1 LVSSDAKST
10 FFRAS
15 HILVLTATGEW
26 VIQQRKEFRNVKIT
40 EECIAK
46 LNKLDFTWHG
56 RSSSGGRKSLN
67 GGESEVCYEFG
78 EHGDGLVKVEE

>member
-1 LVSSDAKST
+1 M
-10 FFRAS
+10 
-15 HILVLTATGEW
+15 
-26 VIQQRKEFRNVKIT
+26 IQQRKEFRNVKIT

-56 RSSSGGRKSLN
+56 SGRKSLN

-78 EHGDGLVKVEE
+78 EHDDGLVKVEE

>member
-56 RSSSGGRKSLN
+56 SGRKSLN

-78 EHGDGLVKVEE
+78 EHDDGLVKVEE